1 MCEFVLSHLWDI
13 SVRSHLHWKTG
24 TKCLCVLTGRCWRSW
39 RVVHLSAAGILQFVF
54 GVAARGS
61 TVQWQRDIW
70 QHSSQD
76 SCLCHALSKH
86 LTAELAS
93 FHAISYQY
101 LITFH
106 CLQLL
111 TDKWKTWIITLLRHV
126 TNDSSL
132 TEHKIGWVRMSLW
145 IYWMTTLGT
154 TVIIKD
160 ADNLQNICT
169 KWGVNSSRSTSIMPV
184 QHSSKM
190 CHFQM
195 NLDWNAFHLSPLC
208 WSPHNSRLSLWS
220 NLKSY

>member
-1 MCEFVLSHLWDI
+1 MLESNKSNMTNGFILVKHVSTEAANPSDCHFFFCLMEKQQQIFQCASLSHLWVI

-24 TKCLCVLTGRCWRSW
+24 TKCLCALTGRCWRSC

-76 SCLCHALSKH
+76 SCLHHALSKH
-86 LTAELAS
+86 LTAETAS

-111 TDKWKTWIITLLRHV
+111 TDKWKTWMITLLHHV
-126 TNDSSL
+126 TNDPS
-132 TEHKIGWVRMSLW
+132 
-145 IYWMTTLGT
+145 
-154 TVIIKD
+154 
-160 ADNLQNICT
+160 
-169 KWGVNSSRSTSIMPV
+169 
-184 QHSSKM
+184 
-190 CHFQM
+190 
-195 NLDWNAFHLSPLC
+195 
-208 WSPHNSRLSLWS
+208 
-220 NLKSY
+220 